1 MDVED
6 VMQPHVET
14 CGRSASLAEV
24 RTALERSPERC
35 VVVVAGPDARRPL
48 GVLTPERVERVLRER
63 GEPAERVPAWR
74 ALPEKLR
81 SCWPGD
87 AAEGAAAIMRAF
99 GVRALPVVC
108 LERGL
113 VGLVTDRHL
122 LESGAVPPEALAS
135 PALREGPEP
144 LEPA

>member
-14 CGRSASLAEV
+14 CRRTASLAEV
-24 RTALERSPERC
+24 RRRLARSRERC
-35 VVVVAGPDARRPL
+35 VVVISGGDPRRPL
-48 GVLTPERVERVLRER
+48 GVLTPDRVKQTLREQ
-63 GEPAERVPAWR
+63 GETPERVPAWR

-87 AAEGAAAIMRAF
+87 SVEAAAAIMRAF
-99 GVRALPVVC
+99 GVRALPVVD
-108 LERGL
+108 LDRGL

-122 LESGAVPPEALAS
+122 LARGAVRPELLAS
-135 PALREGPEP
+135 PALGEGPEI
-144 LEPA
+144 LESA